1 MTSQDQKQIVAQ
13 IREHLLPHCF
23 NAAVKAGAAIMKI
36 YKNSDVKLP
45 EITARQIYSGCSE
58 NEIILCKASHSIQAY
73 RIYECIEKLYES
85 EGFFNA

>member
-36 YKNSDVKLP
+36 YKNRDDYDITLKSDHTP
-45 EITARQIYSGCSE
+45 
-58 NEIILCKASHSIQAY
+58 ILHHSTW
-73 RIYECIEKLYES
+73 KVHT
-85 EGFFNA
+85 FFTIDG